1 MSRETISRRQL
12 LTLGAV
18 LTAST
23 TLGGCITLLPNVDPV
38 QLYRFG
44 FNADLLKN
52 GNDIAAE
59 PVTGDELAEVYIS
72 GISLPK
78 AAAGDGIL
86 TTENSL
92 VSYIE
97 GARWASPA
105 DTLFES
111 AVSEGFDRVAN
122 SVRLSDRGRGAAKY
136 RLDIQVRRF
145 ETAYTKRQ
153 PTVVIALDVTMVRL
167 SNRTAVAHKYLS
179 REIKASSNRVTE
191 IVPAYEEAVT
201 LMIADIV
208 AFTEE
213 TVKGQM
219 LVTQTAVS

>member
-1 MSRETISRRQL
+1 MNRYMVSRRQL

-23 TLGGCITLLPNVDPV
+23 ALGGCITLLPSSDPV

-44 FNADLLKN
+44 FNADLLKA
-52 GNDIAAE
+52 GDVSAE
-59 PVTGDELAEVYIS
+59 PVTGGEAAEVYIS

-105 DTLFES
+105 DTLFEN
-111 AVSEGFDRVAN
+111 AVSEGFDRVA
-122 SVRLSDRGRGAAKY
+122 STVRLSDRGRGAAKY
-136 RLDIQVRRF
+136 RLDVQVRRF
-145 ETAYTKRQ
+145 ETAYAKRQ

-179 REIKASSNRVTE
+179 REVKADSNRVGE
-191 IVPAYEEAVT
+191 IVPAYEEATT

-208 AFTEE
+208 AFAEE
-213 TVKGQM
+213 TVKGQA
-219 LVTQTAVS
+219 LVVQSPTS

>member
-1 MSRETISRRQL
+1 MPLCR
-12 LTLGAV
+12 
-18 LTAST
+18 
-23 TLGGCITLLPNVDPV
+23 D
-38 QLYRFG
+38 
-44 FNADLLKN
+44 
-52 GNDIAAE
+52 
-59 PVTGDELAEVYIS
+59 
-72 GISLPK
+72 
-78 AAAGDGIL
+78 
-86 TTENSL
+86 
-92 VSYIE
+92 
-97 GARWASPA
+97 A

-179 REIKASSNRVTE
+179 REIKAGSNRVTE

>member
-1 MSRETISRRQL
+1 MSRHMVSRRQL
-12 LTLGAV
+12 LTLGAA

-23 TLGGCITLLPNVDPV
+23 ALGGCITLLPNVDPV

-52 GNDIAAE
+52 SKDIAAE

-111 AVSEGFDRVAN
+111 AVSEGFDRVATT
-122 SVRLSDRGRGAAKY
+122 VRLSDRGRGAAKY

-145 ETAYTKRQ
+145 ETAYAKRQ
-153 PTVVIALDVTMVRL
+153 PTVVIALDVAMVRL
-167 SNRTAVAHKYLS
+167 SNRTAVAHKYLL
-179 REIKASSNRVTE
+179 REIKAGSNRVGE
-191 IVPAYEEAVT
+191 IVPAYEEATT

-208 AFTEE
+208 AFAEE
-213 TVKGQM
+213 TAKAQM
-219 LVTQTAVS
+219 LVVQSPTS